1 MIKRIT
7 QACPALMDVEEGLDL
22 QHGADPAIPGA
33 AMAGLE
39 QPAVDLLTLIP
50 AGRNRIGEGGLVKL
64 PEIGEQPQLQ
74 RVDAGDIALIR
85 Q

>member
-1 MIKRIT
+1 
-7 QACPALMDVEEGLDL
+7 
-22 QHGADPAIPGA
+22 
-33 AMAGLE
+33 MARLE

-50 AGRNRIGEGGLVKL
+50 AGRNRIGKGGLVKL

-74 RVDAGDIALIR
+74 RVNAGDIALIR